1 MDAGAHRAHAQAGP
15 GEQPHPPSIGPDRD
29 GARSLEAFAQ
39 QCGALFS
46 YDWLISL
53 DPRDGGQQH
62 ETYVDLACPEWRI
75 KVTGPNLALISR
87 RRRIPELGALEYLT
101 SCHLANIVFGDQIE
115 FLGIIPTEEGPRLVI
130 RQPEVEAA
138 DPDNPHP
145 MKPAINRWLRRA
157 GFEYDEGAWTREGDL
172 VVVSDEHEGNFIL
185 AAEGIRPID
194 LHLTRL
200 SWATGE
206 VIPWER
212 NPVNPLHTATCE

>member
-1 MDAGAHRAHAQAGP
+1 M
-15 GEQPHPPSIGPDRD
+15 
-29 GARSLEAFAQ
+29 EAFAQ
-39 QCGALFS
+39 SRGAIFG
-46 YDWLISL
+46 DAWMNSL
-53 DPRDGGQQH
+53 VPRKGGHEH
-62 ETYVDLACPEWRI
+62 ETFSDPAHPGWRI
-75 KVTGPNLALISR
+75 KVTGPTLGLLSG
-87 RRRIPELGALEYLT
+87 RRRIPALTMLGYLQG
-101 SCHLANIVFGDQIE
+101 CHLANIVFGDQIE

-145 MKPAINRWLRRA
+145 MKPSINRWLRSA